1 MTGIFRP
8 VISYHHQEVM
18 EKSDTALSF
27 SPLFAEF
34 VPAHSGIEQ
43 VRFVDRAPSSCRLRM
58 LCRMLH
64 MLVNC
69 FHNLVHFI
77 SSCHL

>member
-8 VISYHHQEVM
+8 VISYHQEVM
-18 EKSDTALSF
+18 EKSDTALSL

-34 VPAHSGIEQ
+34 VPTHSGIEQ
-43 VRFVDRAPSSCRLRM
+43 VRFTDRAPSSCRLRM
-58 LCRMLH
+58 LHRMLRR
-64 MLVNC
+64 LVNC

-77 SSCHL
+77 SS

>member
-18 EKSDTALSF
+18 EKLDTALGLI
-27 SPLFAEF
+27 PLLAEF
-34 VPAHSGIEQ
+34 VPAYSGIEQ
-43 VRFVDRAPSSCRLRM
+43 VRFVDRALSSCRLRM

-64 MLVNC
+64 SLVNC
-69 FHNLVHFI
+69 FHNLVHFV
-77 SSCHL
+77 SS

>member
-18 EKSDTALSF
+18 ERLDAALSF
-27 SPLFAEF
+27 NPLFAEF
-34 VPAHSGIEQ
+34 VPTHFGIEQ
-43 VRFVDRAPSSCRLRM
+43 IRFAGRALSSCRLRM
-58 LCRMLH
+58 RCRMLH
-64 MLVNC
+64 SLVNC

-77 SSCHL
+77 YS

>member
-18 EKSDTALSF
+18 EKLDTALGLI
-27 SPLFAEF
+27 PLLAEF
-34 VPAHSGIEQ
+34 VPAYSGIEQ
-43 VRFVDRAPSSCRLRM
+43 IRFVYRALSSCRLRM
-58 LCRMLH
+58 LRRMLRS
-64 MLVNC
+64 LVNC

-77 SSCHL
+77 SS

>member
-18 EKSDTALSF
+18 EKSDTALGLI
-27 SPLFAEF
+27 PLLAEF
-34 VPAHSGIEQ
+34 VPAYSGIEQ
-43 VRFVDRAPSSCRLRM
+43 IRFAGRALSSCRLRM
-58 LCRMLH
+58 LRRMLRR
-64 MLVNC
+64 LVNR

-77 SSCHL
+77 SS

>member
-18 EKSDTALSF
+18 EKSDTALGLI
-27 SPLFAEF
+27 PLFAEF
-34 VPAHSGIEQ
+34 VPAYSGIEQ
-43 VRFVDRAPSSCRLRM
+43 IRFASRAPSSCRLRM
-58 LCRMLH
+58 LRRMLRS
-64 MLVNC
+64 LVNY

-77 SSCHL
+77 SS

>member
-18 EKSDTALSF
+18 EKSDTALGLI
-27 SPLFAEF
+27 PLFAEF
-34 VPAHSGIEQ
+34 VPAYSGIEQ
-43 VRFVDRAPSSCRLRM
+43 IRFAGRAPSSCRLRM
-58 LCRMLH
+58 LRRMLRS
-64 MLVNC
+64 LVNY

-77 SSCHL
+77 SS